1 MEKALLLRLYDQYPG
16 DIGCYAVF
24 FLNYLCLQEGQAI
37 FLAANEPH
45 AYLYGG
51 MFSGHGMFV
60 RVICMLCKVILYVE
74 LMLIM

>member
-51 MFSGHGMFV
+51 MFSGRVGHMVCSCVLFV
-60 RVICMLCKVILYVE
+60 CYVK
-74 LMLIM
+74 